1 MMSLIRSKPFFAAVL
16 VVFVGIYSVGA
27 DRHPLPDFSGY
38 SDVKQKKTAFFEY
51 MLPLVQAGNQSI
63 VEQRGALQEMAAENA
78 ELPFELSF
86 FQQRHLLQ
94 LAERYGVES
103 KAVDSKAV
111 DSDAVNNQQIIDQ
124 LLLRVAP
131 LPPSLVLAQAA
142 IESAWGTSRFARQGN
157 NLFGQWC
164 YQKGCGIVPRRRS
177 AESRHEVAKF
187 DSVDDAVK
195 AYLHNLNTH
204 RAYSDLRVLRAEL
217 GTSESGATG
226 HQLAQTLLYYS
237 ELRQVYVDEV
247 QAVIR
252 INKLQAYDRL

>member
-1 MMSLIRSKPFFAAVL
+1 MMGLLRNKVFFAVLLVAVISL
-16 VVFVGIYSVGA
+16 YSMGA
-27 DRHPLPDFSGY
+27 DRDPLPDFSGY
-38 SDVKQKKTAFFEY
+38 SDVKQKKTAFFNY
-51 MLPLVQAGNQSI
+51 MLPLVSAGNQLI
-63 VEQRGALQEMAAENA
+63 VEQRADLEEMAAN
-78 ELPFELSF
+78 PDQLSF
-86 FQQRHLLQ
+86 FQRRNLLQ
-94 LAERYGVES
+94 LADRYAVEIEGVDTVEG
-103 KAVDSKAV
+103 AG
-111 DSDAVNNQQIIDQ
+111 NQQLIDQ

-164 YQKGCGIVPRRRS
+164 YQKGCGLVPLRRS
-177 AESRHEVAKF
+177 ADSKHEVAKF
-187 DSVDDAVK
+187 DSVAAAVA

-204 RAYSDLRVLRAEL
+204 RAYKDLRLLRAEL
-217 GTSESGATG
+217 STAESSASG

-252 INKLQAYDRL
+252 INKLDGYDER

>member
-1 MMSLIRSKPFFAAVL
+1 MMSLLRSKVFFA
-16 VVFVGIYSVGA
+16 VFFVAIVSLYSMGA

-38 SDVKQKKTAFFEY
+38 SDVTQKKTAFFDY
-51 MLPLVQAGNQSI
+51 MVPLISAGNQLI
-63 VEQRGALQEMAAENA
+63 IEQRADLEEMAADVDQ
-78 ELPFELSF
+78 LSF
-86 FQQRHLLQ
+86 FQQRNLLQ
-94 LAERYGVES
+94 LADRY
-103 KAVDSKAV
+103 AVDIEGMDTVEGAG
-111 DSDAVNNQQIIDQ
+111 NQQTIDM

-164 YQKGCGIVPRRRS
+164 YQKGCGLVPLRRS
-177 AESRHEVAKF
+177 ADSKHEVAKF
-187 DSVDDAVK
+187 DSVAAAVE

-204 RAYSDLRVLRAEL
+204 RAYKDLRVLRAEL
-217 GTSESGATG
+217 STAESSANG

-252 INKLQAYDRL
+252 INKLHGYDEI

>member
-1 MMSLIRSKPFFAAVL
+1 MMSLLRSKVFFAVLLVAVVSL
-16 VVFVGIYSVGA
+16 YSMGA

-38 SDVKQKKTAFFEY
+38 TDVKQKKTAFFDY
-51 MLPLVQAGNQSI
+51 MLPLVSAGNQLI
-63 VEQRGALQEMAAENA
+63 IEQRADLEEMAADVDQ
-78 ELPFELSF
+78 LSF
-86 FQQRHLLQ
+86 FQQRNLLQ
-94 LAERYGVES
+94 LADRYGLDVGGVKSE
-103 KAVDSKAV
+103 AVD
-111 DSDAVNNQQIIDQ
+111 NQQMIDQ
-124 LLLRVAP
+124 LLLRIAP

-164 YQKGCGIVPRRRS
+164 YQKGCGLVPLRRS
-177 AESRHEVAKF
+177 ADSKHEVAKF
-187 DSVDDAVK
+187 DSVAAAVE

-204 RAYSDLRVLRAEL
+204 RAYKDLRVLRAEL
-217 GTSESGATG
+217 STAESSANG

-252 INKLQAYDRL
+252 INKLHGYDEI

>member
-1 MMSLIRSKPFFAAVL
+1 MMNLLRSKVFFAVLLVAVVSL
-16 VVFVGIYSVGA
+16 YSMGA
-27 DRHPLPDFSGY
+27 DRNPLPDFSGY
-38 SDVKQKKTAFFEY
+38 SDVKQKKTAFFDY
-51 MLPLVQAGNQSI
+51 MMPLVSAANQPI
-63 VEQRGALQEMAAENA
+63 IEQRAELVEMAADA
-78 ELPFELSF
+78 DQLSF
-86 FQQRHLLQ
+86 FQQRNLLQ
-94 LAERYGVES
+94 LADRYGV
-103 KAVDSKAV
+103 KAEA
-111 DSDAVNNQQIIDQ
+111 AENQQVIDQ

-164 YQKGCGIVPRRRS
+164 YQKGCGLVPLRRS
-177 AESRHEVAKF
+177 ADSKHEVAKF
-187 DSVDDAVK
+187 DSVAAAVE

-204 RAYSDLRVLRAEL
+204 RAYKDLRLLRAEL
-217 GTSESGATG
+217 STAESSANG

-252 INKLQAYDRL
+252 INKLHGYDEL

>member
-1 MMSLIRSKPFFAAVL
+1 MMNLLRSKVFFAVLLVAVVSL
-16 VVFVGIYSVGA
+16 YSMGA

-38 SDVKQKKTAFFEY
+38 SDVKQKKTAFFDY
-51 MLPLVQAGNQSI
+51 MLPLVSAGNQLI
-63 VEQRGALQEMAAENA
+63 IEQRADLEEMAADVDQ
-78 ELPFELSF
+78 LSF
-86 FQQRHLLQ
+86 FQQRNLLQ
-94 LAERYGVES
+94 LADRYGLDVEGVKS
-103 KAVDSKAV
+103 EAVD
-111 DSDAVNNQQIIDQ
+111 NQQMIDQ
-124 LLLRVAP
+124 LLLRIAP

-164 YQKGCGIVPRRRS
+164 YQKGCGLVPRRRS
-177 AESRHEVAKF
+177 ADSTHEVAKF
-187 DSVDDAVK
+187 DSVAAAVE

-204 RAYSDLRVLRAEL
+204 RAYKDLRVLRAEL
-217 GTSESGATG
+217 STAESSANG

-252 INKLQAYDRL
+252 INKLHGYDEI

>member
-1 MMSLIRSKPFFAAVL
+1 MMSLLRSKVFFAVMLVAVVSL
-16 VVFVGIYSVGA
+16 YSMGA
-27 DRHPLPDFSGY
+27 DRNPLPEFGGY
-38 SDVKQKKTAFFEY
+38 SDVKQKKTVFFDY
-51 MLPLVQAGNQSI
+51 MLPLVAAANQSVI
-63 VEQRGALQEMAAENA
+63 KQRVELEKMAAGA
-78 ELPFELSF
+78 DQLSF
-86 FQQRHLLQ
+86 FQQRKLLQ
-94 LAERYGVES
+94 LADRY
-103 KAVDSKAV
+103 AVDTG
-111 DSDAVNNQQIIDQ
+111 DADVGDHQQIIDQ

-164 YQKGCGIVPRRRS
+164 YQKGCGLVPLRRS
-177 AESRHEVAKF
+177 ADSKHEVAKF
-187 DSVDDAVK
+187 DSVAAAVE

-204 RAYSDLRVLRAEL
+204 RAYADLRALRADL
-217 GTSESGATG
+217 NTADSSASG

-252 INKLQAYDRL
+252 INKLQGYDSL

>member
-1 MMSLIRSKPFFAAVL
+1 MMNLIRSKPFFAVLL

-27 DRHPLPDFSGY
+27 DRHPLPDFSDY

-51 MLPLVQAGNQSI
+51 MLPLVRAGNQSI
-63 VEQRGALQEMAAENA
+63 VEQRGELQNMAAEAA
-78 ELPFELSF
+78 EPSFELSF
-86 FQQRHLLQ
+86 FQQRNLLQ
-94 LAERYGVES
+94 LAERYGV
-103 KAVDSKAV
+103 DSKTL
-111 DSDAVNNQQIIDQ
+111 DNQQIIDQ

-142 IESAWGTSRFARQGN
+142 IESAWGTSRFAREGN

-164 YQKGCGIVPRRRS
+164 YQKGCGIVPLRRS

-187 DSVDDAVK
+187 DSVDDAIK

-217 GTSESGATG
+217 SNSESGATG

-252 INKLQAYDRL
+252 INKLQGYDRL

>member
-1 MMSLIRSKPFFAAVL
+1 MMNLLRSKVFFAVLLVAVVSL
-16 VVFVGIYSVGA
+16 YSMGA
-27 DRHPLPDFSGY
+27 DRNPLPDFSGY
-38 SDVKQKKTAFFEY
+38 SDVKQKKTAFFDY
-51 MLPLVQAGNQSI
+51 MMPLVSAANQPI
-63 VEQRGALQEMAAENA
+63 IEQRAELVEMAADANQ
-78 ELPFELSF
+78 LSF
-86 FQQRHLLQ
+86 FQQRNLLQ
-94 LAERYGVES
+94 LADRYGVKVE
-103 KAVDSKAV
+103 AAE
-111 DSDAVNNQQIIDQ
+111 NQQVIDQ

-164 YQKGCGIVPRRRS
+164 YQKGCGLVPLRRS
-177 AESRHEVAKF
+177 ADSKHEVAKF
-187 DSVDDAVK
+187 DSVAAAVE

-204 RAYSDLRVLRAEL
+204 RAYKDLRLLRAEL
-217 GTSESGATG
+217 STAESSANG

-252 INKLQAYDRL
+252 INKLHGYDEL

>member
-1 MMSLIRSKPFFAAVL
+1 MMNLLRSKPFFAVLL

-51 MLPLVQAGNQSI
+51 MLPLIRAGNQSI
-63 VEQRGALQEMAAENA
+63 VEQRGELQEMGAETA
-78 ELPFELSF
+78 ELSY
-86 FQQRHLLQ
+86 FQQRNLLQ
-94 LAERYGVES
+94 LAERYGV
-103 KAVDSKAV
+103 DSKAL
-111 DSDAVNNQQIIDQ
+111 DNQQLIDQ

-142 IESAWGTSRFARQGN
+142 IESAWGTSRFAREGN

-164 YQKGCGIVPRRRS
+164 YQKGCGIVPLRRS

-187 DSVDDAVK
+187 DSVDDAIK
-195 AYLHNLNTH
+195 AYLNNLNTH

-217 GTSESGATG
+217 STSEGGATG

-252 INKLQAYDRL
+252 INKLQGYDRL

>member
-1 MMSLIRSKPFFAAVL
+1 MMNLLRSKPFFAVLL
-16 VVFVGIYSVGA
+16 VVFIGIYSAGA

-51 MLPLVQAGNQSI
+51 MLPLVAAGNQSI
-63 VEQRGALQEMAAENA
+63 IEQRGELEEMAADA
-78 ELPFELSF
+78 DQLSF
-86 FQQRHLLQ
+86 FQQRTLLQ
-94 LAERYGVES
+94 LADGYGLDAEGLD
-103 KAVDSKAV
+103 KEGVDKETL
-111 DSDAVNNQQIIDQ
+111 DNQQIIDQ

-164 YQKGCGIVPRRRS
+164 YKKGCGMVPLRRS
-177 AESRHEVAKF
+177 ADSRHEVANF
-187 DSVDDAVK
+187 GSVGDAVK

-204 RAYSDLRVLRAEL
+204 RAYKDLRVLRAEL
-217 GTSESGATG
+217 GSSESPATG

-252 INKLQAYDRL
+252 INQLQGYDKL

>member
-1 MMSLIRSKPFFAAVL
+1 MMSLLRSKVFFAVLLVAVVSL
-16 VVFVGIYSVGA
+16 YSMGA

-38 SDVKQKKTAFFEY
+38 SDVKQKKTAFFGY
-51 MLPLVQAGNQSI
+51 MLPLVSAGNQLI
-63 VEQRGALQEMAAENA
+63 IEQRADLEEMAADVDQ
-78 ELPFELSF
+78 LSF
-86 FQQRHLLQ
+86 FQQRNLLQ
-94 LAERYGVES
+94 LADRYGVDIEG
-103 KAVDSKAV
+103 AEIEGVDTVEGAG
-111 DSDAVNNQQIIDQ
+111 NQQIIDT

-164 YQKGCGIVPRRRS
+164 YQKGCGLVPLRRS
-177 AESRHEVAKF
+177 ADSKHEVAKF
-187 DSVDDAVK
+187 DSVAAAVE

-204 RAYSDLRVLRAEL
+204 RAYKDLRVLRAEL
-217 GTSESGATG
+217 STAESSANG

-252 INKLQAYDRL
+252 INKLHGYDEI

>member
-1 MMSLIRSKPFFAAVL
+1 MMHLFRSKPFFAVLL
-16 VVFVGIYSVGA
+16 VVFIGIYSAGA

-51 MLPLVQAGNQSI
+51 MLPLVAAGNQSI
-63 VEQRGALQEMAAENA
+63 IEQRGELEEMAIGADQ
-78 ELPFELSF
+78 LSF
-86 FQQRHLLQ
+86 FQQRTLLQ
-94 LAERYGVES
+94 LADGYGLDTE
-103 KAVDSKAV
+103 ATD
-111 DSDAVNNQQIIDQ
+111 NQQIIDQ

-164 YQKGCGIVPRRRS
+164 YQKGCGMVPLRRS
-177 AESRHEVAKF
+177 AESRHEVASF
-187 DSVDDAVK
+187 GSVGDAVK
-195 AYLHNLNTH
+195 AYLYNLNTH
-204 RAYSDLRVLRAEL
+204 RAYKDLRVLRAEL
-217 GTSESGATG
+217 SSSEGGATG

-252 INKLQAYDRL
+252 INQLQGYDKL

>member
-1 MMSLIRSKPFFAAVL
+1 MMDLLRNKVFFAVLLVAVISL
-16 VVFVGIYSVGA
+16 YSMGA
-27 DRHPLPDFSGY
+27 DRDPLPDFSGY
-38 SDVKQKKTAFFEY
+38 SDVKQKKTAFFNY
-51 MLPLVQAGNQSI
+51 MLPLVSAGNQLI
-63 VEQRGALQEMAAENA
+63 IEQRADLEEMAAD
-78 ELPFELSF
+78 PDQLSF
-86 FQQRHLLQ
+86 FQQRNLLQ
-94 LAERYGVES
+94 LADRYGLDVGGVKSE
-103 KAVDSKAV
+103 ALD
-111 DSDAVNNQQIIDQ
+111 NQQMIDQ

-164 YQKGCGIVPRRRS
+164 YQKGCGLVPLRRS
-177 AESRHEVAKF
+177 ADSKHEVAKF
-187 DSVDDAVK
+187 DSVAAAVE

-204 RAYSDLRVLRAEL
+204 RAYKDLRVLRAEL
-217 GTSESGATG
+217 SSAESSASG

-252 INKLQAYDRL
+252 INKLHGYDEL

>member
-1 MMSLIRSKPFFAAVL
+1 MMSLLRSKVFFAVLLVAVVSL
-16 VVFVGIYSVGA
+16 YSMGA

-38 SDVKQKKTAFFEY
+38 SDVKQKKTAFFGY
-51 MLPLVQAGNQSI
+51 MLPLVSAGNQLI
-63 VEQRGALQEMAAENA
+63 IEQRADLEEMAADVDQ
-78 ELPFELSF
+78 LSF
-86 FQQRHLLQ
+86 FQQRNLLQ
-94 LAERYGVES
+94 LADRYGLDVGGVKSE
-103 KAVDSKAV
+103 AVD
-111 DSDAVNNQQIIDQ
+111 NQQMIDQ
-124 LLLRVAP
+124 LLLRIAP

-164 YQKGCGIVPRRRS
+164 YQKGCGLVPLRRS
-177 AESRHEVAKF
+177 ADSKHEVAKF
-187 DSVDDAVK
+187 DSVAAAVE

-204 RAYSDLRVLRAEL
+204 RAYKDLRVLRAEL
-217 GTSESGATG
+217 STAESSANG

-252 INKLQAYDRL
+252 INKLHGYDEI

>member
-1 MMSLIRSKPFFAAVL
+1 MMSLLRSKVFFA
-16 VVFVGIYSVGA
+16 VFFVAIVSLYSMGA

-38 SDVKQKKTAFFEY
+38 SDVTQKKTAFFDY
-51 MLPLVQAGNQSI
+51 MVPLISAGNQLI
-63 VEQRGALQEMAAENA
+63 IEQRADLEEMAADVDQ
-78 ELPFELSF
+78 LSF
-86 FQQRHLLQ
+86 FQQRNLLQ
-94 LAERYGVES
+94 LADRY
-103 KAVDSKAV
+103 AVDIEGMDTVEGAG
-111 DSDAVNNQQIIDQ
+111 NQQTIDM

-164 YQKGCGIVPRRRS
+164 YQKGCGLVPRRRS
-177 AESRHEVAKF
+177 ADSTHEVAKF
-187 DSVDDAVK
+187 DSVAAAVE

-204 RAYSDLRVLRAEL
+204 RAYKDLRVLRAEL
-217 GTSESGATG
+217 STAESSANG

-252 INKLQAYDRL
+252 INKLHGYDEI

>member
-1 MMSLIRSKPFFAAVL
+1 MMNLLRSKVFFAVLLVAVVSL
-16 VVFVGIYSVGA
+16 YSMGA
-27 DRHPLPDFSGY
+27 DRNPLPDFSGY
-38 SDVKQKKTAFFEY
+38 SDVKQKKTAFFDY
-51 MLPLVQAGNQSI
+51 MMPLVSAANQPI
-63 VEQRGALQEMAAENA
+63 IEQRAELLEMAADA
-78 ELPFELSF
+78 DQLSF
-86 FQQRHLLQ
+86 FQQRNLLQ
-94 LAERYGVES
+94 LADRYGVKVE
-103 KAVDSKAV
+103 AAE
-111 DSDAVNNQQIIDQ
+111 NQQVIDQ

-164 YQKGCGIVPRRRS
+164 YQKGCGLVPLRRS
-177 AESRHEVAKF
+177 ADSKHEVAKF
-187 DSVDDAVK
+187 DSVAAAVE

-204 RAYSDLRVLRAEL
+204 RAYKDLRLLRAEL
-217 GTSESGATG
+217 STAESSANG

-252 INKLQAYDRL
+252 INKLHGYDEL

>member
-1 MMSLIRSKPFFAAVL
+1 MMNLLRSKVFFAVLLVAVVSL
-16 VVFVGIYSVGA
+16 YSMGA

-38 SDVKQKKTAFFEY
+38 SDVKQKKTAFFDY
-51 MLPLVQAGNQSI
+51 MLPLVSAGNQLI
-63 VEQRGALQEMAAENA
+63 IEQRADLEEMAADVDQ
-78 ELPFELSF
+78 LSF
-86 FQQRHLLQ
+86 FQQRNLLQ
-94 LAERYGVES
+94 LADRYAVEIEGMDTVEG
-103 KAVDSKAV
+103 AG
-111 DSDAVNNQQIIDQ
+111 NQQTIDM

-164 YQKGCGIVPRRRS
+164 YQKGCGLVPRRRS
-177 AESRHEVAKF
+177 ADSTHEVAKF
-187 DSVDDAVK
+187 DSVAAAVE

-204 RAYSDLRVLRAEL
+204 RAYKDLRVLRAEL
-217 GTSESGATG
+217 STAESSANG

-252 INKLQAYDRL
+252 INKLHGYDEI

>member
-1 MMSLIRSKPFFAAVL
+1 MMNLLRSKVFFAVLLVAVVSL
-16 VVFVGIYSVGA
+16 YSMGA
-27 DRHPLPDFSGY
+27 DRNPLPDFSGY
-38 SDVKQKKTAFFEY
+38 SDVKQKKTAFFDY
-51 MLPLVQAGNQSI
+51 MMPLVSAANQPI
-63 VEQRGALQEMAAENA
+63 IEQRAELLEMAADA
-78 ELPFELSF
+78 DQLSF
-86 FQQRHLLQ
+86 FQQRNLLQ
-94 LAERYGVES
+94 LADRYGV
-103 KAVDSKAV
+103 KAEA
-111 DSDAVNNQQIIDQ
+111 AENQQVIDQ

-164 YQKGCGIVPRRRS
+164 YQKGCGLVPLRRS
-177 AESRHEVAKF
+177 ADSKHEVAKF
-187 DSVDDAVK
+187 DSVAAAVE

-204 RAYSDLRVLRAEL
+204 RAYKDLRLLRAEL
-217 GTSESGATG
+217 STAESSANG

-252 INKLQAYDRL
+252 INKLHGYDEL

>member
-1 MMSLIRSKPFFAAVL
+1 MMSLIRSKPFFALVL

-63 VEQRGALQEMAAENA
+63 VEQRGALQEMAAESA

-94 LAERYGVES
+94 LAERYG
-103 KAVDSKAV
+103 VDSKAV

-142 IESAWGTSRFARQGN
+142 IESAWGTSRFALQGN

>member
-1 MMSLIRSKPFFAAVL
+1 MMNLLRSKVFFAVLLVAVVSL
-16 VVFVGIYSVGA
+16 YSMGA
-27 DRHPLPDFSGY
+27 DRNPLPDFSGY
-38 SDVKQKKTAFFEY
+38 SDVKQKKTAFFDY
-51 MLPLVQAGNQSI
+51 MMPLVSAANQPI
-63 VEQRGALQEMAAENA
+63 IEQRAELVEMAADA
-78 ELPFELSF
+78 DQLSF
-86 FQQRHLLQ
+86 FQQRNLLQ
-94 LAERYGVES
+94 LADRYGVKVE
-103 KAVDSKAV
+103 AAE
-111 DSDAVNNQQIIDQ
+111 NQQVIDQ

-164 YQKGCGIVPRRRS
+164 YQKGCGLVPLRRS
-177 AESRHEVAKF
+177 ADSKHEVAKF
-187 DSVDDAVK
+187 DSVAAAVE

-204 RAYSDLRVLRAEL
+204 RAYKDLRLLRAEL
-217 GTSESGATG
+217 STAESSANG

-252 INKLQAYDRL
+252 INKLHGYDEL

>member
-1 MMSLIRSKPFFAAVL
+1 MMDLLRNKVFFAVLLVAVVSL
-16 VVFVGIYSVGA
+16 YSMGA

-38 SDVKQKKTAFFEY
+38 SDVKQKKTAFFNY
-51 MLPLVQAGNQSI
+51 MLPLVSAGNQLI
-63 VEQRGALQEMAAENA
+63 IEQRADLEEMAAD
-78 ELPFELSF
+78 PDQLSF
-86 FQQRHLLQ
+86 FQQRNLLQ
-94 LAERYGVES
+94 LADRYGLDVGGVKSE
-103 KAVDSKAV
+103 ALD
-111 DSDAVNNQQIIDQ
+111 NQQMIDQ

-164 YQKGCGIVPRRRS
+164 YQKGCGLVPLRRS
-177 AESRHEVAKF
+177 ADSKHEVAKF
-187 DSVDDAVK
+187 DSVAAAVE

-204 RAYSDLRVLRAEL
+204 RAYKDLRVLRAEL
-217 GTSESGATG
+217 SSAESSASG

-252 INKLQAYDRL
+252 INKLHGYDEL